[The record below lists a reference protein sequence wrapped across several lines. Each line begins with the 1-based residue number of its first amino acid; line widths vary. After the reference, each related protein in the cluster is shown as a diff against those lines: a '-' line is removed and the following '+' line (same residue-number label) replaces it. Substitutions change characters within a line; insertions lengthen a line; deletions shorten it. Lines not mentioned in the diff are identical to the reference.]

1 LIRESSTTTTEQP
14 ADDSYFTTDV
24 RFRLSVIMILFQKP
38 QISTRAI
45 KELSVRGGFYKI
57 LGQTK
62 HPKPSGC
69 FGGSPFK
76 KRETLGN
83 V

>member
-1 LIRESSTTTTEQP
+1 MAESLPIIILKKILKEIDRKSEIR
-14 ADDSYFTTDV
+14 
-24 RFRLSVIMILFQKP
+24 I
-38 QISTRAI
+38 QI
-45 KELSVRGGFYKI
+45 E

-76 KRETLGN
+76 KREH
-83 V
+83 